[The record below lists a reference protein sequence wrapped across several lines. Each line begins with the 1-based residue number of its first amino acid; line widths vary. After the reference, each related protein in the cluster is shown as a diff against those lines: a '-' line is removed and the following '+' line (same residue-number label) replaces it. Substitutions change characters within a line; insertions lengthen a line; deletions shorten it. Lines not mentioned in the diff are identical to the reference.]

1 MFKVIITNA
10 VVSKG
15 YDKNPALNFSE
26 NGKSV
31 RFRIGKG
38 LYDPNAENNTRWL
51 NKTVKAF
58 DSVCER
64 IKKMQLK
71 EGSRINIT
79 GNLTLDVWTDNDS
92 KEEKS
97 AEAIIITDIEYATS
111 GSGNGDKNE
120 QGDKAAGKSDAQ
132 KPKSQNK
139 PADEYIPEQSTFE
152 GYESFGGTNAFFSE
166 D

>member
-1 MFKVIITNA
+1 MFKVYLTNA

-58 DSVCER
+58 DSVCEK
-64 IKKMQLK
+64 IKNMKLK
-71 EGSRINIT
+71 EGSRINLV
-79 GNLTLDVWTDNDS
+79 GNVILDVWTDEET
-92 KEEKS
+92 KETK
-97 AEAIIITDIEYATS
+97 T
-111 GSGNGDKNE
+111 NE
-120 QGDKAAGKSDAQ
+120 
-132 KPKSQNK
+132 
-139 PADEYIPEQSTFE
+139 
-152 GYESFGGTNAFFSE
+152 
-166 D
+166 

>member
-97 AEAIIITDIEYATS
+97 AEAIIINS
-111 GSGNGDKNE
+111 DKNE
-120 QGDKAAGKSDAQ
+120 QGDKAGKSEAQ

-139 PADEYIPEQSTFE
+139 PADEYVPEQSTFE

>member
-1 MFKVIITNA
+1 MFKVILTNA

-15 YDKNPALNFSE
+15 YDKNPALKFTDD
-26 NGKSV
+26 GKCV

-71 EGSRINIT
+71 EGSRINLT

-92 KEEKS
+92 KE
-97 AEAIIITDIEYATS
+97 AEDL
-111 GSGNGDKNE
+111 
-120 QGDKAAGKSDAQ
+120 
-132 KPKSQNK
+132 
-139 PADEYIPEQSTFE
+139 
-152 GYESFGGTNAFFSE
+152 
-166 D
+166 

>member
-1 MFKVIITNA
+1 MFKVILTNA

-15 YDKNPALNFSE
+15 YDKNPALKFTDD
-26 NGKSV
+26 GKCV

-71 EGSRINIT
+71 EGSRINLT

-111 GSGNGDKNE
+111 GSGNSDKNE
-120 QGDKAAGKSDAQ
+120 QSEKADSQ
-132 KPKSQNK
+132 KPKAQNK
-139 PADEYIPEQSTFE
+139 AADEYVPEQSTFD

>member
-1 MFKVIITNA
+1 MFKVILTNA

-15 YDKNPALNFSE
+15 YDKNPALKFTDD
-26 NGKSV
+26 GKCV
-31 RFRIGKG
+31 RFRVGKG

-58 DSVCER
+58 DSMCER

-79 GNLTLDVWTDNDS
+79 GNVTLDVWTDNDT

-97 AEAIIITDIEYATS
+97 AEAIVITDIEYATS
-111 GSGNGDKNE
+111 GGGNSDKND
-120 QGDKAAGKSDAQ
+120 QGDKAGKADAQ
-132 KPKSQNK
+132 KPKTQAK
-139 PADEYIPEQSTFE
+139 QADEYVPEQTNFE
-152 GYESFGGTNAFFSE
+152 GFESFGGTNAFFSE
-166 D
+166 E